1 MLSLVIE
8 LRINLVRMYEN
19 GRIFELFQNLKSYR
33 IFTIISLG

>member
-19 GRIFELFQNLKSYR
+19 GRIFGIVKNFNR
-33 IFTIISLG
+33 IEFSQSFL